1 MFVCK
6 RFGKILKF
14 AVDEE
19 KWITRLCDE
28 FFITSP
34 RGSSPDSLQHK
45 SLFKSIRTSVIVCVY
60 LSALMDQP

>member
-45 SLFKSIRTSVIVCVY
+45 
-60 LSALMDQP
+60 